1 MVMPS
6 ISLLPP
12 PPPRYWSLPIPALQA
27 PPSPCPGSSSLP
39 SLPPAPPSLPPL
51 RSWQPR
57 VPLCAMSRPREEL
70 CGRLSYRTEPRRS
83 PRLSL
88 FHLKL
93 TDSSWRSL
101 LDFQRSQYSGCQLSR
116 PVISFQGSQGY
127 IKIPSASS
135 TSENGVR
142 VFAFYL
148 SRESK
153 DKPQSS
159 FDCIRQ
165 GVSRFGQNQLDCV
178 GNIQDKITIC
188 ATDESYQLTRDRM
201 SQVEKETWS
210 RSAIEIKP
218 GASYHGKC
226 VKIPKKHGLESSEDS
241 CTSSKRS
248 HVFLTPAA
256 RKSHPALNNSEP
268 RPLRE
273 WLLHLLA
280 LKPYRKLELL
290 LRLERANI
298 SLQDQAEL
306 QSVLE
311 MVGRF
316 SPKESSYT
324 LKEELFCQV
333 QKDWL
338 GYTAEEKQHMAQ
350 ILLRKQSNG
359 LSTYAFQPPPPP
371 LRKLQELP
379 LKSTEV
385 KCRAPSE
392 SRERHTSKKQK
403 ALHLSAQ
410 ATMDKQ
416 WLAPSI
422 PSFHLTKE
430 TPKPPG
436 SVPGNHN
443 DFVTQSQRRQNV
455 LEQEDRK
462 LKEVHRRPQVVPTQV
477 YPSNKKPKR
486 HKEQEEEEEQ
496 ESSEGEED
504 DDWEEEALRLERYLS
519 YPEDK
524 AQPTESVPAS
534 AEMPDYFLKYS
545 PITSVEQQQAYE
557 EDFSADYA
565 EYRNLHAKIGKVTE
579 RFMQLGSKMK
589 KLNPGTAE
597 HKVIEDKILAEY
609 RKFKKIW
616 ISTHQQ
622 AWSIQ
627 SAQKDDYCS

>member
-1 MVMPS
+1 
-6 ISLLPP
+6 
-12 PPPRYWSLPIPALQA
+12 
-27 PPSPCPGSSSLP
+27 
-39 SLPPAPPSLPPL
+39 
-51 RSWQPR
+51 
-57 VPLCAMSRPREEL
+57 MSRPREEL
-70 CGRLSYRTEPRRS
+70 HGRLSYRTEPRRS
-83 PRLSL
+83 PHLSL

-93 TDSSWRSL
+93 TDSALRSL
-101 LDFQRSQYSGCQLSR
+101 LDFQRSQDSGCQLSR

-135 TSENGVR
+135 TSEDGVR

-165 GVSRFGQNQLDCV
+165 GLSRCGQNKLDCV

-188 ATDESYQLTRDRM
+188 ATDESYQLTRDRV

-218 GASYHGKC
+218 GAPYRGKC
-226 VKIPKKHGLESSEDS
+226 VKIPKKHGLESSEDG
-241 CTSSKRS
+241 CTSIKRP
-248 HVFLTPAA
+248 HIFLTPAA

-280 LKPYRKLELL
+280 LRPHQKLELL
-290 LRLERANI
+290 LRLERANVN
-298 SLQDQAEL
+298 LQDQAEL

-316 SPKESSYT
+316 SRKESSYT
-324 LKEELFCQV
+324 LKEELFSQV
-333 QKDWL
+333 QKNWL
-338 GYTAEEKQHMAQ
+338 GYTAEEKQHVAQ

-359 LSTYAFQPPPPP
+359 VSTHTFQPPPPP

-385 KCRAPSE
+385 FQKCGAPSE
-392 SRERHTSKKQK
+392 SRDRHTRKKQK

-410 ATMDKQ
+410 ATMDKR
-416 WLAPSI
+416 WPAPAI
-422 PSFHLTKE
+422 PSLHLTTE
-430 TPKPPG
+430 TPKPPCSALVSHKG
-436 SVPGNHN
+436 
-443 DFVTQSQRRQNV
+443 FVTQSQRQRNAV
-455 LEQEDRK
+455 EQEDRR
-462 LKEVHRRPQVVPTQV
+462 LKEVHRKPQDLPNQV

-496 ESSEGEED
+496 ETSEEEED
-504 DDWEEEALRLERYLS
+504 DDWEEEAALRLERYLS

-524 AQPTESVPAS
+524 AQPTESPPSS
-534 AEMPDYFLKYS
+534 AEMPDYFLKYGS
-545 PITSVEQQQAYE
+545 ITSVDQQQVYE
-557 EDFSADYA
+557 EDFSADYT
-565 EYRNLHAKIGKVTE
+565 EYRNLHAKIGKVSE

-589 KLNPGTAE
+589 KLKPGTAE

-609 RKFKKIW
+609 TKFKKTYPGYREEKRRCEYLHHKLSHIKRL
-616 ISTHQQ
+616 IVEYEEKTMSL
-622 AWSIQ
+622 
-627 SAQKDDYCS
+627 